1 MPDSDARQQRS
12 ISRNRNVDVLHSSG
26 FRRIGPSSLFSNR
39 EDCVIL
45 SPGIG
50 EGEHGAHLFDIRV
63 ANLEKMSDPLRAA
76 LLLRLD
82 PEWFAFVKLA
92 QLAPVLSESTQSH
105 GTRSGELYRF
115 RVELDE
121 SGGVVTIV
129 STEDSSASLSVPLL
143 DRDGA
148 VRVLTAMCR

>member
-1 MPDSDARQQRS
+1 MPDSELRQQRTL
-12 ISRNRNVDVLHSSG
+12 SRNRNVDVLHSSG

-39 EDCVIL
+39 DDCVIL

-63 ANLEKMSDPLRAA
+63 ANLEKMSDPLRGA
-76 LLLRLD
+76 LLLRLAPD
-82 PEWFAFVKLA
+82 WFAFVKLD
-92 QLAPVLSESTQSH
+92 QLTPVLTESTRTY
-105 GTRSGELYRF
+105 GPRSGELYRF
-115 RVELDE
+115 RCELDE
-121 SGGVVTIV
+121 SGGAVTIV
-129 STEDSSASLSVPLL
+129 STKDSSASLSVKLL